1 MKSKLAIATLVAMS
15 AAVVSMPGRAACY
28 PPCEAGESC
37 RKVPDRTAEYR
48 CESKDAQPAVE
59 GVTQYPDNVQGM
71 PPRGDADRP
80 NVDRP
85 NIDRP
90 IATPLPSSR
99 PVATPRSGR

>member
-1 MKSKLAIATLVAMS
+1 MKSKLAIVTLVAT
-15 AAVVSMPGRAACY
+15 AAALVSMPGRASCY
-28 PPCEAGESC
+28 PPCEVGESC

-71 PPRGDADRP
+71 PPRSNADRP

-90 IATPLPSSR
+90 IATPLPSR